1 MRYLYNISDF
11 IDSKKKIILNYFDIL
26 RVENETLFFI
36 RNVINCRFPIFT
48 ERERERDALFVLFE
62 ITVDYYLCSVIIEVF
77 LRGIQSMRESSIRE
91 IKEDIINEEDIYY
104 CYLLVK

>member
-77 LRGIQSMRESSIRE
+77 LRGIQSKKRYER
-91 IKEDIINEEDIYY
+91 IKHSRN
-104 CYLLVK
+104 

>member
-1 MRYLYNISDF
+1 MRLIAGSQF
-11 IDSKKKIILNYFDIL
+11 LQK
-26 RVENETLFFI
+26 
-36 RNVINCRFPIFT
+36 
-48 ERERERDALFVLFE
+48 ERERDVLFVLFE
-62 ITVDYYLCSVIIEVF
+62 IIVDYYLCSVIIEVF